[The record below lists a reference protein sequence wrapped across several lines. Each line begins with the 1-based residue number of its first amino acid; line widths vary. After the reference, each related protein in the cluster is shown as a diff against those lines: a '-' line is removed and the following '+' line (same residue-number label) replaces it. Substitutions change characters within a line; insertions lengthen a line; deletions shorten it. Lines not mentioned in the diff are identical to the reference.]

1 MSGFCERERE
11 RESMISNRLVEIAY
25 SSGKDSDVIA
35 HLAKMAG
42 IEHILIRKDTTIDP
56 PFSNKHARDKGAV
69 IIKPERTFFDIVKDA
84 GLPNRWH
91 RLCCS
96 YLKEHK
102 TLDVAVM
109 GIRRDESRKRK
120 ERYNSNTECR
130 YYGSKKNH
138 VEAFYPILEWTDEDV
153 REFIEQEHIQCHPL
167 YYDSDGVFH
176 PERRLGCIGC
186 PLASKKKRLEQLRQ
200 YPKFIS
206 RYVVCMREYRTR
218 QMQKSL
224 EKGKSEQEILEKF
237 GCTRNEYEHVA
248 LNIFCDTKEEFA
260 YKFTGMF
267 GRTDCKAF
275 LEDYFK
281 IDLP

>member
-1 MSGFCERERE
+1 
-11 RESMISNRLVEIAY
+11 MISNRLVEIGY

-42 IEHILIRKDTTIDP
+42 IEHVLIRKDTTIDP
-56 PFSNKHARDKGAV
+56 PFSNKHARDKGSV
-69 IIKPERTFFDIVKDA
+69 IIKPEKTFFDIVKEA

-91 RLCCS
+91 RICCS
-96 YLKEHK
+96 QLKEKK

-109 GIRRDESRKRK
+109 GIRKSESRKRK
-120 ERYNSNTECR
+120 ERYNNATECR

-138 VEAFYPILEWTDEDV
+138 VEMFYPILEWTDEDV
-153 REFIEQEHIQCHPL
+153 AEFIEQEHIQCHPL
-167 YYDSDGVFH
+167 YYDESGLFH

-186 PLASKKKRLEQLRQ
+186 PLASRRKRLEQLRQ
-200 YPKFIS
+200 YPKFIA
-206 RYVVCMREYRTR
+206 RYVVCIKEYRENKT
-218 QMQKSL
+218 QKEY
-224 EKGKSEQEILEKF
+224 EKGKSLKDFIYENMGGTE
-237 GCTRNEYEHVA
+237 NEYEHVA
-248 LNIFCDTKEEFA
+248 LNIFCDTREEFE

-267 GRTDCKAF
+267 GRTDCKSF